1 MRDLLPDLR
10 WALRALRRRP
20 GFTALAVITL
30 ALGIGANSAI
40 FSVVRAVLLRPLPY
54 AEPDRLVS
62 LHTRGLAFAQ
72 GDWLSQP
79 EIADIAAQ
87 PSLEGVAAYS
97 DGVALNL
104 TGRGEPERAIG
115 AAATA
120 SLFSLLGIS
129 PLVGRTVRP
138 EEDLP
143 DGPSVVVLSHGFWR
157 RSFGAD
163 PSIVGTTVV
172 MNGVGREVLGVM
184 PPEFTLPLDLQ
195 DPAPADFWIPIQI
208 DLAQPSGRGSHYL
221 FGLARLRPGATV
233 QTLNAE
239 LAALSLRL
247 TAEGQYS
254 PESRFALW
262 AQPVQEQVVG
272 GIRPILVVLLTAVG
286 FVLLIA
292 CVNVANLLVARAE
305 ARTREFAVRTALGAA
320 RGRLLRQLVVEHAL
334 LGLLGG
340 ALGLGLAAL
349 GVRALVALDPT
360 VVPRAGE
367 IGVDGAVLLF
377 TGALAGLAAMLFG
390 LAPMVHAGRR
400 DVSEWLKEGGA
411 RGATAGVTRQRFRQ
425 TLVAIELALSI
436 VLLAGAG
443 LTLRT
448 FQALLAVDPG
458 FEPRGVLTMRVV
470 TPAATYPDAAHVAEF
485 YRALLERA
493 RALPGVQAAGAVRV
507 LPLAATIGD
516 WSIDLEGRMPPQG
529 EDFDGDWQIVT
540 PGYFEAMGVR
550 LLAGRLLSDGDH
562 FDAPPV
568 AVINQTMARQYWPDG
583 SALGQRFRLN
593 GPDAPW
599 IEIVGVVRDEKHL
612 GLGAAV
618 NRKWYRPHAQWTQ
631 SGTTPIRGMTLV
643 ARTAGD
649 PLALVPGVREA
660 VRAVDPGL
668 PVAEVRTLE
677 DVVGQSVA
685 RQRFTML
692 LLGVFAAVAL
702 TLGAVGVY
710 GVMAS
715 WVTERTHE
723 IGVRMALGAT
733 RREVAGLVV
742 RQALAP
748 AGIGALAGGAAALL
762 LTRLLQ
768 DLLYGVPPH
777 DPLTFVA
784 APILLALVAV
794 GASWLPARRAA
805 GLDPVAAL
813 RRE

>member
-1 MRDLLPDLR
+1 M
-10 WALRALRRRP
+10 RRRP

-79 EIADIAAQ
+79 EIWDIETV
-87 PSLEGVAAYS
+87 PSVAGVAAYS

-120 SLFSLLGIS
+120 SLFPLLGIA
-129 PLVGRTVRP
+129 PLVGRAFGP
-138 EEDLP
+138 EEDVPGGP
-143 DGPSVVVLSHGFWR
+143 DVVVLSHGFWQ
-157 RSFGAD
+157 RSFGGD
-163 PSIVGTTVV
+163 PTVVGTTLV

-195 DPAPADFWIPIQI
+195 NPAPADFWIPIRF
-208 DLAQPSGRGSHYL
+208 DRAQTDSRGSHYL
-221 FGLARLRPGATV
+221 LGLARLRPGATI
-233 QTLNAE
+233 QTLGAE
-239 LAALSLRL
+239 MAALSARL
-247 TAEGQYS
+247 TADGLYS

-262 AQPVQEQVVG
+262 GQPVQEQVVG
-272 GIRPILVVLLTAVG
+272 EIRPILVVLLTAVG

-292 CVNVANLLVARAE
+292 CVNVANLLLARAE

-340 ALGLGLAAL
+340 MVGLGLAAL

-360 VVPRAGE
+360 VVPRAHE
-367 IGVDGAVLLF
+367 IGVDGWVLLF
-377 TGALAGLAAMLFG
+377 TGGLAGLAAVLFG
-390 LAPMVHAGRR
+390 LAPMLYAARR
-400 DVSEWLKEGGA
+400 DIGVWLKEGGA

-425 TLVAIELALSI
+425 VLVAAELALAI
-436 VLLAGAG
+436 LLLAGAG

-458 FEPRGVLTMRVV
+458 FEPRGVLTMRLV
-470 TPAATYPDAAHVAEF
+470 TPSATYRDPPHVAEF
-485 YRALLERA
+485 YRAVLERV
-493 RALPGVQAAGAVRV
+493 RALPGVTAAGAVRV

-529 EDFDGDWQIVT
+529 QDFDGDWQIVS

-568 AVINQTMARQYWPDG
+568 AVINETMARQYWPNG

-599 IEIVGVVRDEKHL
+599 IQIVGVVRDEKHA

-631 SGTTPIRGMTLV
+631 SLTSPIRGMTLV
-643 ARTAGD
+643 IRTAGD
-649 PLALVPGVREA
+649 PLALVGSVREA
-660 VRAVDPGL
+660 VRAVDANL

-677 DVVGQSVA
+677 DVVERSVA

-723 IGVRMALGAT
+723 IGIRLALGAT
-733 RREVAGLVV
+733 RGEVAALVV
-742 RQALAP
+742 RQALRP
-748 AGIGALAGGAAALL
+748 AAAGVLVGGGAALALTGL
-762 LTRLLQ
+762 LRN
-768 DLLYGVPPH
+768 LLYGVAPR
-777 DPLTFVA
+777 DPVTFAA
-784 APILLALVAV
+784 APVLLGVVALA
-794 GASWLPARRAA
+794 ASWIPARRAA
-805 GLDPVAAL
+805 GLDPVGAL